1 MKRYLPFKFEEAIS
15 ISDIF
20 KKYGLD
26 IKDAKKETKGK
37 QDIYNFGKDTT
48 LKWSDDTHRFV
59 KELNKL
65 PNVDYS
71 QIDADE
77 GRIRINFKK

>member
-1 MKRYLPFKFEEAIS
+1 MKKYKRYEESDKS
-15 ISDIF
+15 IKDIF
-20 KKYGLD
+20 IDYDLD

-48 LKWSDDTHRFV
+48 LKYKNIHSFV

-65 PNVDYS
+65 PEIEYS
-71 QIDADE
+71 QIDADN
-77 GRIRINFKK
+77 GIIRINYKK